1 MAIVFLTGAS
11 GFLGGHLLDELLAAG
26 HQVRALSRRPETD
39 ADIEARGAT
48 PVRAQLHD
56 VGSLKAAM
64 DGAEAVFH
72 AAADTSTWKPK
83 AEQQTATNVVGTQN
97 LLDAAKQC
105 GIKAFM
111 HTSSVSAYS
120 HDAICPLTESTV
132 QMGGS
137 SWINYD
143 RSKFL
148 GEAAVRRSDL
158 DWMVFNPS
166 HILGPGDRHNWARL
180 IMLVDRQEL
189 PGIPPGVGSF
199 ADVREIA
206 RAQIRAWQHNLFR
219 ETFLLGGEHA
229 SFVELVGMIAQ
240 RLERKAPR
248 LVLPYWLAM
257 SYAHVLDAWSRL
269 SGKEPDLT
277 PESVGE
283 ASWKLSVDSSK
294 AERMLAYRQTPLPQL
309 LDDMLIWMGEQQ
321 LLIKS

>member
-1 MAIVFLTGAS
+1 
-11 GFLGGHLLDELLAAG
+11 
-26 HQVRALSRRPETD
+26 
-39 ADIEARGAT
+39 
-48 PVRAQLHD
+48 
-56 VGSLKAAM
+56 
-64 DGAEAVFH
+64 
-72 AAADTSTWKPK
+72 
-83 AEQQTATNVVGTQN
+83 
-97 LLDAAKQC
+97 
-105 GIKAFM
+105 
-111 HTSSVSAYS
+111 
-120 HDAICPLTESTV
+120 
-132 QMGGS
+132 MGGS